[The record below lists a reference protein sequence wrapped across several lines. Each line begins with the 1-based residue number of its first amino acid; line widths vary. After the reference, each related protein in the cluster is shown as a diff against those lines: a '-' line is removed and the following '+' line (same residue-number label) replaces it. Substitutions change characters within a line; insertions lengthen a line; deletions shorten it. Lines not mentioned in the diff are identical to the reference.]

1 VTTITTRER
10 ALHAAVEL
18 VGGQGI
24 RALTHARVDAQAGLP
39 RGSTSNHF
47 RTRAALIAG
56 LVTWIAESERADFA
70 GDFDPAS
77 ATPDDLID
85 VFCALLEVQTGLFA
99 ERTRARYALFLE
111 SVDQPEVIAPLL
123 EQRSAYEEWTRR
135 MLTAMGAP
143 RPDADF
149 RALMACGE
157 GLMLH
162 RLSVDPDA
170 ELRPAVAAV
179 VRGCF
184 AP

>member
-1 VTTITTRER
+1 MN
-10 ALHAAVEL
+10 AAVEL

-39 RGSTSNHF
+39 LGSTSNHF
-47 RTRAALIAG
+47 RTRAALVAG
-56 LVTWIAESERADFA
+56 LVTWIAESERADFV
-70 GDFDPAS
+70 GGFDPGS
-77 ATPDDLID
+77 ATPDDLIEA
-85 VFCALLEVQTGLFA
+85 FCALIELQTGPFA

-111 SVDQPEVIAPLL
+111 SVDEPEAIAPLL
-123 EQRSAYEEWTRR
+123 EQRDAYEQWTRQ
-135 MLTAMGAP
+135 MLVAMGAP

-157 GLMLH
+157 GLIMH

-170 ELRPAVAAV
+170 ELRPAIAAV